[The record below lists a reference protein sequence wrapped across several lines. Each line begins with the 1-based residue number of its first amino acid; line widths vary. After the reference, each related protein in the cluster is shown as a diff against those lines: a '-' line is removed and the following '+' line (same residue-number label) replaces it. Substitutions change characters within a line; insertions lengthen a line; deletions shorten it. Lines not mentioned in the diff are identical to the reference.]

1 MRTGTL
7 EDTQWEETPDQPMQV
22 KRPIINIILVVINV
36 AVWCV
41 LEIIGDTQDAGL
53 ILRYGGMYPDL
64 LLAGEWYRLFTAM
77 FLHFGAEHLANNM
90 ILLAAAGGKLEAAA
104 GSFRYLMIYL
114 GSGVAGNLLSFYIRL
129 QTGDYA
135 VSAGAS
141 GAVFGMIGGLVWVAV
156 RNKGK
161 FEGLTT
167 KGLLFMIALCM
178 YYGVTTAGIDNWAH
192 AGGAAGGLLL
202 CILLYRKSR
211 SA

>member
-7 EDTQWEETPDQPMQV
+7 EYTQWDEAPDQLVQV
-22 KRPIINIILVVINV
+22 KRPIVNIILVVMNV

-53 ILRYGGMYPDL
+53 ILKYGGMYPDL

-114 GSGVAGNLLSFYIRL
+114 GSGVAGNLLSFYIRM

-141 GAVFGMIGGLVWVAV
+141 GAVFGMIGALVWVAV

>member
-7 EDTQWEETPDQPMQV
+7 EYTQWDEAPDQLVQV
-22 KRPIINIILVVINV
+22 KRPIVNIILVVMNV

-53 ILRYGGMYPDL
+53 ILKYGGMYPDL

-141 GAVFGMIGGLVWVAV
+141 GAVFGMIGALVWVAV

>member
-7 EDTQWEETPDQPMQV
+7 EYTQWEEAPDQLVQV
-22 KRPIINIILVVINV
+22 KRPIVNIILVVMNV

-53 ILRYGGMYPDL
+53 ILKYGGMYPDL

-141 GAVFGMIGGLVWVAV
+141 GAVFGMIGALVWVAV